1 MCTESGLKGG
11 GPSPESQT
19 NLHFHNYI
27 CIYIMATESWSVIS
41 DPGSLLLSFW
51 FFTASWEKKEKK
63 TLSSLSHGM
72 YFQGTIKQESC
83 NECQKHCHQIFWNM
97 ASEDPFNEIRR

>member
-27 CIYIMATESWSVIS
+27 CIYIMATESWSVIF

-63 TLSSLSHGM
+63 NIILSFSWHVLSRHNKARVM
-72 YFQGTIKQESC
+72 
-83 NECQKHCHQIFWNM
+83 
-97 ASEDPFNEIRR
+97 

>member
-1 MCTESGLKGG
+1 MDKSSNAVCTERGVKGG

-41 DPGSLLLSFW
+41 DPYSLLMSIFSLQ
-51 FFTASWEKKEKK
+51 AGEKKHYPLFLTACTFK
-63 TLSSLSHGM
+63 L
-72 YFQGTIKQESC
+72 Q
-83 NECQKHCHQIFWNM
+83 
-97 ASEDPFNEIRR
+97 